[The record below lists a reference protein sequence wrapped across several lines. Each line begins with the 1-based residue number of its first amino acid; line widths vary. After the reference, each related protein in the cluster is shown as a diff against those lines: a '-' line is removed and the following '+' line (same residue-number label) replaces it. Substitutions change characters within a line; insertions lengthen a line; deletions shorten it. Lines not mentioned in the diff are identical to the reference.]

1 MTDWLLVIIMVPALA
16 SAFQGSLPWQSQL
29 KGPIF
34 TSLIWPFSIPLLCC
48 VFLIA
53 LAILSNSLIYIIIFS
68 TYCHLSFWIT
78 HSVKAGML
86 PGLPL
91 FPKGWCHASCT
102 AAAAKEAFDKSINE
116 WMWMNEWASW
126 TGGSTV
132 EKNQD
137 QGKETLSVKSL
148 PFSRE
153 PLILKNTR
161 FTSVSGSFLIRK
173 LEMMIHSLCASPDC
187 EGRMQELPVV

>member
-1 MTDWLLVIIMVPALA
+1 M
-16 SAFQGSLPWQSQL
+16 
-29 KGPIF
+29 
-34 TSLIWPFSIPLLCC
+34 
-48 VFLIA
+48 
-53 LAILSNSLIYIIIFS
+53 
-68 TYCHLSFWIT
+68 
-78 HSVKAGML
+78 
-86 PGLPL
+86 
-91 FPKGWCHASCT
+91 
-102 AAAAKEAFDKSINE
+102 
-116 WMWMNEWASW
+116 
-126 TGGSTV
+126 